1 MTMKKNGGRGRPK
14 RQRTPT
20 TLYSDDNPSTFTTK
34 KKRNGSLEDS
44 PQQEKISPPRIAF
57 DEQLDEDSSP
67 RRPSRRKKAYNRHS
81 LVSTTFNLPLET
93 ASGDVDE
100 DENDLPEVK
109 PTPRP
114 TAAGRKRRRP
124 SDASHGPK
132 PSLEESPSDDGP
144 VSPIDSPEPPQLSAF
159 PARTCTIVKRKPMS
173 EGTFLSHTVKV
184 MPILPAVIPINTST
198 EIQQQYPKIFGNGL
212 GKDSTLEKADWTPL
226 YSPNVFF
233 EDDYNS
239 DDNRELDPSILPVTR
254 SITCISISKPDRE
267 YMAVGDDAGF
277 CIIYSLGTH
286 IRPIARLETVACQQ
300 RSRDQQTR
308 IREQIKNS
316 KGKLRSLIKDTS
328 ETAIL
333 AIEMVGPR
341 VAIATSCELECIDI
355 PSQSSLWV
363 CPLTVDRIVTS
374 LDVHVETF
382 DVLVSCDV
390 AKSKMRGP
398 SPMGQAPTSPL
409 MLLQHSQ
416 NNIEICDANS
426 PLLVKSPCCT
436 AIWDTSKT
444 TEPRLL
450 FVAVSNTDQEL
461 ELVLVQG
468 GSIDNWKVACK
479 TRIPV
484 KASNHQTRL
493 CQSDKGT
500 YTLVAGSRGIR
511 LYQTETLQL
520 INTYGDQ
527 LALHGKSVVWQ
538 DCLLLNSRQIHNRFQ
553 SCYGGD
559 QICDDLL
566 ATNDIM
572 DDNDLGPYVVGIP
585 NIKGPK
591 ELCEAIHVWK
601 TDQSRTVPT
610 LSLPLPAKTEGVH
623 GVLNAPVM
631 GQDRLVLATSDGSG
645 HTMLPKMKSNFAG
658 IMYPPGYNVITDNLE
673 YIENEDELDFAVFSP
688 SKKERKEEPG
698 IGESEEIDDD
708 LREAMRQSLLDQV
721 KQDAEEDEVNIL
733 DDSSADVEYPA
744 VVPCRPESYL
754 RQEINKPK
762 SDDSAGDSDETY
774 PEPNTD
780 GNPVSNSAPL
790 FIDTILSRMPNVY
803 KKKELSED
811 GITVSVTK
819 IIIATTNP
827 AVNRPGRGKR
837 SRASNLEAMLKSSI
851 NPRLQKYMIS
861 RENIWADGSGS
872 MRSNDLET
880 EKSHTAVV
888 TPVVATENM
897 EDSEVAANTGTSG
910 TTNGFSVEVVQKA
923 PEVNG
928 MQNTKDAAQ
937 TVPKKIVGMRS
948 AEAAVALG
956 LLGLSPC
963 SSGAISPINVTS
975 EPPSRCSPVNTESAV
990 TSETASEV
998 GARSYSVDMTLQAKR
1013 DPNCFAC
1020 RGRHVLH
1027 ICGQRS
1033 LPIDYDQVAKAER
1046 ERKEKE
1052 EEYKKKAR
1060 AEKRRQADARRR
1072 EARKLK
1078 QRELEERRKREE
1090 EEAERLR
1097 NEKLTLNQTT
1107 FARPQAN
1114 VLLPIQEQRQV
1125 PAIEAAEMTPT
1136 QTYSESQGPAAPTF
1150 AQPTAI
1156 SSNLGSRTQDE
1167 GSLIQSIL
1175 QNVAGSSRA
1184 ASFLQ
1189 AIQGQAHAS
1198 LMNSVQAAA
1207 ALQYSQAQAATL
1219 DLAASLSSRGPEGL
1233 ALLQALQAQQSQT
1246 TPVASV
1252 PALSQPSTH
1261 SFSENS
1267 MDSGLAQAATQN
1279 STGNGGAM
1287 DLLQSIQEKRQALQ
1301 SIQDKAE
1308 AASDKAQAAS
1318 VQAPPTSAFSRLA
1331 TLAVETGT
1339 ASSLATEARPGPS
1352 LVQSTVRPTTTVA
1365 VPAPRTQIARKAS
1378 TGTLVSAD
1386 ALVALANFAASS
1398 SSRAGAGNE
1407 DTEAQLSTG
1416 SEDAQSKAAHGFG
1429 AGVPSIAEK
1438 SKIPSF
1444 ASLQSGSVSNGAA
1457 PRTAESN
1464 QAASLNGNLQT
1475 GGFVWPPVSERYTGN
1490 Y

>member
-34 KKRNGSLEDS
+34 KKRNGSLEDLPSEEEISS
-44 PQQEKISPPRIAF
+44 PINAF
-57 DEQLDEDSSP
+57 DEHEQNDDSSSSP

-81 LVSTTFNLPLET
+81 LVSTTFSQKERD
-93 ASGDVDE
+93 AAAKEE

-114 TAAGRKRRRP
+114 TGAGRKRRRP
-124 SDASHGPK
+124 SDASSAPK
-132 PSLEESPSDDGP
+132 PSLDESPSDHGP
-144 VSPIDSPEPPQLSAF
+144 ISSIDSPSPPQLSAS
-159 PARTCTIVKRKPMS
+159 PARTCTIIRRKPVS
-173 EGTFLSHTVKV
+173 EGTFLSHAVKV
-184 MPILPAVIPINTST
+184 MPILPAVISMNASSKM
-198 EIQQQYPKIFGNGL
+198 QQQYPRIFGNGL
-212 GKDSTLEKADWTPL
+212 GKDSTLEKTDWTPL
-226 YSPNVFF
+226 YSPNVYF

-254 SITCISISKPDRE
+254 SITCISISKPDQE

-300 RSRDQQTR
+300 RSRDQQKR

-328 ETAIL
+328 ETSIL
-333 AIEMVGPR
+333 AIGMVGLR
-341 VAIATSCELECIDI
+341 VVIATSCELECMDI

-363 CPLTVDRIVTS
+363 CPLSVDRIVTS

-390 AKSKMRGP
+390 AKSKNRGP

-416 NNIEICDANS
+416 SNIEICDANS

-436 AIWDTSKT
+436 AIWDTSET
-444 TEPRLL
+444 IEPRLL

-520 INTYGDQ
+520 LNTYGDQ

-538 DCLLLNSRQIHNRFQ
+538 DCLLLNSRQFHKRLH
-553 SCYGGD
+553 SCSGGD
-559 QICDDLL
+559 QICDDWL
-566 ATNDIM
+566 ATNDNSE
-572 DDNDLGPYVVGIP
+572 DSDLGPYVVGIP
-585 NIKGPK
+585 NVKGPK

-610 LSLPLPAKTEGVH
+610 LSLPLPAKAEGVN

-631 GQDRLVLATSDGSG
+631 GQDRLVLATSDGFG
-645 HTMLPKMKSNFAG
+645 HTLLPMIKSNFAG

-673 YIENEDELDFAVFSP
+673 YIENEDELDFSNSWP
-688 SKKERKEEPG
+688 STKERKDDMELEEL
-698 IGESEEIDDD
+698 EEIDDD

-721 KQDAEEDEVNIL
+721 IQDTEDAEVNIL
-733 DDSSADVEYPA
+733 DATSADVEFPV

-754 RQEINKPK
+754 RQEINKSK
-762 SDDSAGDSDETY
+762 RDDSAGDSDEIYT
-774 PEPNTD
+774 EPTPG

-790 FIDTILSRMPNVY
+790 FIDKILSRMPNVY

-819 IIIATTNP
+819 IIVATTNP
-827 AVNRPGRGKR
+827 AANRPGRGKR
-837 SRASNLEAMLKSSI
+837 SRAGNLEAMLKSSI

-861 RENIWADGSGS
+861 RENTWADGSGS
-872 MRSNDLET
+872 MRSNDLEM
-880 EKSHTAVV
+880 EKSQSVV
-888 TPVVATENM
+888 ISPEVGTEDVEDAEVALNTETNGTENT
-897 EDSEVAANTGTSG
+897 V
-910 TTNGFSVEVVQKA
+910 SVEVVQKA
-923 PEVNG
+923 TEENG
-928 MQNTKDAAQ
+928 FQRSKDG
-937 TVPKKIVGMRS
+937 PKSSLTTLGGIRS
-948 AEAAVALG
+948 DETAVALR

-963 SSGAISPINVTS
+963 SSGAISPANTAS
-975 EPPSRCSPVNTESAV
+975 EPASRCSPLNTGSAV
-990 TSETASEV
+990 TSDTASDT
-998 GARSYSVDMTLQAKR
+998 GARSYSLDLTFQTKR

-1027 ICGQRS
+1027 TCGQRS

-1046 ERKEKE
+1046 EKKEKE
-1052 EEYKKKAR
+1052 EEAKKKVR

-1072 EARKLK
+1072 EARKVK
-1078 QRELEERRKREE
+1078 QREIEERRIRE

-1097 NEKLTLNQTT
+1097 NDELTVNQTA

-1114 VLLPIQEQRQV
+1114 TLISMEEQYHV
-1125 PAIEAAEMTPT
+1125 PVIGAAEATPL
-1136 QTYSESQGPAAPTF
+1136 QTYSQPQGLAAPTF
-1150 AQPTAI
+1150 EQPTAI
-1156 SSNLGSRTQDE
+1156 TPALGSRTQDE

-1175 QNVAGSSRA
+1175 QNVAGNGRA
-1184 ASFLQ
+1184 STFLQ
-1189 AIQGQAHAS
+1189 ALQGQAHAN
-1198 LMNSVQAAA
+1198 LLNSVQAAA
-1207 ALQYSQAQAATL
+1207 ALQYSQAQAATR
-1219 DLAASLSSRGPEGL
+1219 DLESRLSTSLSSRNPEGGL
-1233 ALLQALQAQQSQT
+1233 ALLQVLQAQQSQT
-1246 TPVASV
+1246 SPVASA
-1252 PALSQPSTH
+1252 PTFPQP
-1261 SFSENS
+1261 ENHT
-1267 MDSGLAQAATQN
+1267 DSGSAQPATQN
-1279 STGNGGAM
+1279 GTGNEGA
-1287 DLLQSIQEKRQALQ
+1287 LSFLQSIQEQRQALQ
-1301 SIQDKAE
+1301 SMEDKSEAE
-1308 AASDKAQAAS
+1308 SAQTA
-1318 VQAPPTSAFSRLA
+1318 PTSAFSQFA
-1331 TLAVETGT
+1331 TLAVEAGT
-1339 ASSLATEARPGPS
+1339 PSNLATEARPGPT
-1352 LVQSTVRPTTTVA
+1352 LIQSTARPPTN
-1365 VPAPRTQIARKAS
+1365 PAPAPSPRTSQISRKES

-1386 ALVALANFAASS
+1386 ALVALANFASS
-1398 SSRAGAGNE
+1398 SSSSDVAGNQE
-1407 DTEAQLSTG
+1407 TETQAPPAT
-1416 SEDAQSKAAHGFG
+1416 EDAKSKASHGFG
-1429 AGVPSIAEK
+1429 AGVPSISET
-1438 SKIPSF
+1438 SKIPTF
-1444 ASLQSGSVSNGAA
+1444 ASLQSGGGSNSAA
-1457 PRTAESN
+1457 HPTAESN
-1464 QAASLNGNLQT
+1464 QVGAAASLHGNLQT